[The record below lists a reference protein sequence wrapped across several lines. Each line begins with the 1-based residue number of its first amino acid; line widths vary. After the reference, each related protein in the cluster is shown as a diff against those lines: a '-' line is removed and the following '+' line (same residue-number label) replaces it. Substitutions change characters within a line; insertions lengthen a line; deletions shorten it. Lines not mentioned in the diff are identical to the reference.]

1 MVVDRDELGVGL
13 CVICM
18 KLTVV
23 QSVSNNGS
31 RKLVRSSNH
40 SIRCH
45 PRSSSFPSK
54 NLNVVSS
61 KISTDESCKY
71 NFLGSTVSWAS
82 APAFWSL
89 PFSVY
94 A

>member
-1 MVVDRDELGVGL
+1 
-13 CVICM
+13 M

-23 QSVSNNGS
+23 QLASNNSS

-54 NLNVVSS
+54 NLHVVSS
-61 KISTDESCKY
+61 KISTRTFRNGWPSAEPIVIA
-71 NFLGSTVSWAS
+71 FLQVARTAL
-82 APAFWSL
+82 AR
-89 PFSVY
+89 
-94 A
+94 